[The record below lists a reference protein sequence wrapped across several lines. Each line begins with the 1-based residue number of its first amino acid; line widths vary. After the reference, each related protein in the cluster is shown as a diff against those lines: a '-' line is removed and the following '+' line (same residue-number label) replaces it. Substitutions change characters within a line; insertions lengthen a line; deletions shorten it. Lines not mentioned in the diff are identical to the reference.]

1 MPKEPKKKLTPEEH
15 RKKYPDDYIG
25 DLRLRPFRCTN
36 PNCKH
41 FLGLVYLEKGAIKI
55 KCPFCKWWAIE
66 VKGVDNSI

>member
-1 MPKEPKKKLTPEEH
+1 MKKLTPEEH

-25 DLRLRPFRCTN
+25 SLRLQPFRCTN

-41 FLGLVYLEKGAIKI
+41 FLGLVHLEKGAIKI

-66 VKGVDNSI
+66 ARGVDKKI